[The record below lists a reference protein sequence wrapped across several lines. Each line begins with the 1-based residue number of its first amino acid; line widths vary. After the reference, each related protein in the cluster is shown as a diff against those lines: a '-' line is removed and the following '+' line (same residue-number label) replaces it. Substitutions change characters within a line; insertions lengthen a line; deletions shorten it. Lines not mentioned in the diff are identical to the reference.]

1 MTKNLKITLR
11 GYQQRK
17 ISTYGQGMRSSVFV
31 DWLRDAR
38 TIKAI
43 VYLYRIKDNRA
54 TKSPNTIHSSLQ
66 AKFPICAK
74 VKVAIATTFWDKVK
88 DVEQIKHSDRE
99 TELRNFWQKDH
110 RSKPIVMLKHD
121 NTSTS
126 AFDIVKSVLSSS
138 L

>member
-1 MTKNLKITLR
+1 MTKSLKSTLR

-17 ISTYGQGMRSSVFV
+17 ISTYDQGQSSVFV
-31 DWLRDAR
+31 DRLRNAR

-88 DVEQIKHSDRE
+88 DVEQTKHSDRE
-99 TELRNFWQKDH
+99 VELRDSWERAHQ
-110 RSKPIVMLKHD
+110 SKPVVMRRHD

-126 AFDIVKSVLSSS
+126 AFDIVETVLSSS